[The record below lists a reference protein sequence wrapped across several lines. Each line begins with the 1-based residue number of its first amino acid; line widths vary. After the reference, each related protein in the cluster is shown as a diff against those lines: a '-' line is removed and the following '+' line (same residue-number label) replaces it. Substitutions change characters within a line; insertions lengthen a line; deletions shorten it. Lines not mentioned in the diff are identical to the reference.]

1 MKGSRL
7 YEILSSLSKEEFNGL
22 NEYLHS
28 PYLNKNKQV
37 ILFYYFLSAK
47 QIHPDYSLIN
57 REEVFDYVYKSQ
69 EFNPDKYLKL
79 CSDFVKALEN
89 FLICELRSG
98 RDIMNK
104 RRLLEI
110 SGSRNLS
117 KTFSKY
123 SGELNHKFN
132 SEFNKD
138 LDFYLTEYECKVE
151 SVMYN
156 FSSKNFNLEKALLE
170 INEIIN
176 IIVVHS
182 KLELMIKLL
191 HISDRKN
198 RIWFDKETLKF
209 AEKNK
214 NSLKQFHP
222 MIYLRYLILKM
233 FSDSDADV
241 YKQIKN
247 FVSKNENKFSKD
259 NLRYVYDKMI
269 TFCNL
274 NGTDEYKSEEFK
286 IIKSLD
292 KNCLIAA
299 GNDHIDYV
307 YFLKVVDTSLSE
319 NDSYWAESFINKYND
334 KLEPAFRQS
343 SLNLA
348 MASVL
353 IYRHKYKEA
362 LNHVSKI
369 DFLNDLFYLSS
380 KSMSLIIFYELN
392 DLQAVNYIL
401 DAFKAYL
408 SRNRHK
414 KDFDFN
420 SYRSFLA
427 VYKQLLS
434 ISSKN
439 KKSSDKKSL
448 LDKINNDHA
457 LLNKDWFAR
466 KLASIEI
473 GNKNN

>member
-7 YEILSSLSKEEFNGL
+7 NEMLSSLSIEEFAGL

-47 QIHPDYSLIN
+47 QAHPDYSLIN
-57 REEVFDYVYKSQ
+57 RDDVFEYVYKGQ
-69 EFNPDKYLKL
+69 KFNLDKYLKL

-89 FLICELRSG
+89 FLIFELRSD
-98 RDIMNK
+98 RDLMNK

-123 SGELNHKFN
+123 SGELNHKFS

-151 SVMYN
+151 SFMYN
-156 FSSKNFNLEKALLE
+156 FNSKHFNLEKALLE

-176 IIVVHS
+176 IIIINS

-191 HISDRKN
+191 HISDKKN
-198 RIWFDKETLKF
+198 RIWFDKETLDF
-209 AEKNK
+209 AERNK
-214 NSLKQFHP
+214 NSLKLRHP

-233 FSDSDADV
+233 FSDSDAVV
-241 YKQIKN
+241 YKQIKS

-259 NLRYVYDKMI
+259 NLQYVYDKMI

-274 NGTDEYKSEEFK
+274 NGTDEFKSEEFK

-292 KNCLIAA
+292 KNSLIAY
-299 GNDHIDYV
+299 GNDNIDYV

-319 NDSYWAESFINKYND
+319 NDSYWAESFVNKYNE
-334 KLEPAFRQS
+334 KLESEFRRS

-353 IYRHKYKEA
+353 IYRHKYIEA
-362 LNHVSKI
+362 LEHVSKV
-369 DFLNDLFYLSS
+369 DFLNDFFYLNS

-392 DLQAVNYIL
+392 DLQSVNYIL
-401 DAFKAYL
+401 DAFSVYL
-408 SRNRHK
+408 NRNRHK
-414 KDFDFN
+414 KDFDFT
-420 SYRSFLA
+420 SYKSFLT
-427 VYKQLLS
+427 VYKQILS
-434 ISSKN
+434 LTTKN
-439 KKSSDKKSL
+439 KKSADKKIL
-448 LDKINNDHA
+448 LEKVNSDQA
-457 LLNKDWFAR
+457 LLNKDWFVR
-466 KLASIEI
+466 KI
-473 GNKNN
+473 GSV

>member
-7 YEILSSLSKEEFNGL
+7 NEMLSSLSKEEFTDL

-28 PYLNKNKQV
+28 PYLNKNKQI

-47 QIHPDYSLIN
+47 QVHPDYSLIH
-57 REEVFDYVYKSQ
+57 RKEVFEYVYKGQ
-69 EFNPDKYLKL
+69 EFNLDKYLKL
-79 CSDFVKALEN
+79 CSDFVKALEY
-89 FLICELRSG
+89 FLICELRSD
-98 RDIMNK
+98 RVLMNK

-123 SGELNHKFN
+123 SGELNLKFN

-156 FSSKNFNLEKALLE
+156 FSSKNFDLEKALLE

-176 IIVVHS
+176 IVIVHS

-191 HISDRKN
+191 HITERKN
-198 RIWFDKETLKF
+198 KIWFDKETLGF
-209 AEKNK
+209 AERNK
-214 NSLKQFHP
+214 NTLKLRHP

-233 FSDSDADV
+233 LSDSDAVV
-241 YKQIKN
+241 YKQIKS

-269 TFCNL
+269 TFCDL
-274 NGTDEYKSEEFK
+274 NGTDEFKSEEFK

-292 KNCLIAA
+292 KNSLIAC
-299 GNDHIDYV
+299 GNDNIDYT

-319 NDSYWAESFINKYND
+319 NDSYWAESFIGRYND
-334 KLEPAFRQS
+334 KLVPEFRQS

-348 MASVL
+348 MASIL

-362 LNHVSKI
+362 LDYVSKI
-369 DFLNDLFYLSS
+369 DFINDFFYLSS

-392 DLQAVNYIL
+392 DIQSVNYIL
-401 DAFKAYL
+401 DAFRAYL
-408 SRNRHK
+408 NRNRHK

-420 SYRSFLA
+420 SYRSFLT
-427 VYKQLLS
+427 VYKKLLRVTS
-434 ISSKN
+434 EN
-439 KKSSDKKSL
+439 KKSSDKKIL
-448 LDKINNDHA
+448 LEKVDGDQA
-457 LLNKDWFAR
+457 LLNKDWFVR

-473 GNKNN
+473 GKKE

>member
-1 MKGSRL
+1 LKGSRL
-7 YEILSSLSKEEFNGL
+7 NEMLSSLSKEEFTGL
-22 NEYLHS
+22 NEFLLS

-47 QIHPDYSLIN
+47 QVHPDYSKIQ
-57 REEVFDYVYKSQ
+57 REEVFEYVYKGQ
-69 EFNPDKYLKL
+69 EFNLDKYLKL

-89 FLICELRSG
+89 FLICELRSD
-98 RDIMNK
+98 RDLMNK

-110 SGSRNLS
+110 SGSRNLQ

-176 IIVVHS
+176 IVIVHS
-182 KLELMIKLL
+182 KLELMIKLF
-191 HISDRKN
+191 HITERKN
-198 RIWFDKETLKF
+198 RIWFDKETLNF
-209 AEKNK
+209 AERNK
-214 NSLKQFHP
+214 NSLQLRHP

-233 FSDSDADV
+233 FSDSDAVV
-241 YKQIKN
+241 YKQIKS

-274 NGTDEYKSEEFK
+274 NGTDEFKSEEFK

-292 KNCLIAA
+292 KNSLIAC
-299 GNDHIDYV
+299 GNDNIDYV

-319 NDSYWAESFINKYND
+319 NDSYWAESFVNKYNE
-334 KLEPAFRQS
+334 KLEPEFSQS

-362 LNHVSKI
+362 LDHVSKV
-369 DFLNDLFYLSS
+369 DFLNDFFYLSS
-380 KSMSLIIFYELN
+380 KSMSLIIFYELK
-392 DLQAVNYIL
+392 DLQSVNYVL
-401 DAFKAYL
+401 DAFSVYL
-408 SRNRHK
+408 NRNKHK
-414 KDFDFN
+414 KDFDFI
-420 SYRSFLA
+420 SYKSFLT
-427 VYKQLLS
+427 VYKQILS
-434 ISSKN
+434 FTTKN
-439 KKSSDKKSL
+439 KKSTDKKSL
-448 LDKINNDHA
+448 FDKINNDQT
-457 LLNKDWFAR
+457 LLNKDWFLR